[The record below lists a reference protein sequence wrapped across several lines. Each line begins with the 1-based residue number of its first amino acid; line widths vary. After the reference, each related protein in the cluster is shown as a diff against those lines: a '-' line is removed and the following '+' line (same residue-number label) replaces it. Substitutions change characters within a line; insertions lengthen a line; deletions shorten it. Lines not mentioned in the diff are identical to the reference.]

1 MEEDFESSP
10 HGRHASFLG
19 RCPCPPAPSEVERAE
34 AATATTNKPLSLS
47 NVFKHAK
54 AEQELSS
61 GQTEKRSPLK
71 PLQLPCMPSEYIGNK
86 VDSDTSKRQTPLI
99 RVCGMRSGERQ
110 QLQVLS
116 DLRCRIAQ
124 SQSIDEPISTQT
136 RIEPEVT
143 FLRSAQSHILH
154 LQRELALKSAEIQR
168 LKMEK
173 RLLAE
178 EEENHQSN
186 GSSLTSTNNA
196 NERGDW
202 ALGVIPMF

>member
-1 MEEDFESSP
+1 M
-10 HGRHASFLG
+10 
-19 RCPCPPAPSEVERAE
+19 
-34 AATATTNKPLSLS
+34 
-47 NVFKHAK
+47 
-54 AEQELSS
+54 
-61 GQTEKRSPLK
+61 
-71 PLQLPCMPSEYIGNK
+71 LPCMPSEYIGNK

-136 RIEPEVT
+136 RIEPVYP

-173 RLLAE
+173 
-178 EEENHQSN
+178 
-186 GSSLTSTNNA
+186 
-196 NERGDW
+196 
-202 ALGVIPMF
+202 VF